1 MTTVV
6 AMSLAQIETL
16 IKTTSEAA
24 LAASVV
30 FNQNGNAYVSIP
42 NKNDET
48 ARGFILDI
56 FEGKATFV
64 RPESLTGW
72 GFTQPIKLKEL
83 RQAALVGGVE
93 DVIVVNHTV
102 YQGDSQI
109 KTIYPLTLREW
120 KQWTALGERCSTYGE
135 EAHRDHY
142 RISVEE
148 FLNRYEVRNGC
159 WEPRP
164 TFTDKK
170 VSKYV
175 GAAIL
180 AGIAAGVVIP
190 NTILAGI
197 GGLFVGAAL
206 YKRNLEKDQSKK

>member
-1 MTTVV
+1 MTTTV

-16 IKTTSEAA
+16 IKTTNEAA

-30 FNQNGNAYVSIP
+30 FNQNGNVYVSIP

-48 ARGFILDI
+48 AQGFILDV
-56 FEGKATFV
+56 FEGRATFV
-64 RPESLTGW
+64 RPESLKGW

-93 DVIVVNHTV
+93 DAIVVNHAV
-102 YQGDSQI
+102 YHGDSQI
-109 KTIYPLTLREW
+109 KTIYPLTFREW
-120 KQWTALGERCSTYGE
+120 KQWNNIGERCSTYSE

>member
-1 MTTVV
+1 MTTTV

-30 FNQNGNAYVSIP
+30 FNQNGNTYVSIP
-42 NKNDET
+42 NKHDET
-48 ARGFILDI
+48 ARGFIMDI

-83 RQAALVGGVE
+83 RQAALIGGIE
-93 DVIVVNHTV
+93 DTIMVNHTV

-109 KTIYPLTLREW
+109 KTIYPLTFREW
-120 KQWTALGERCSTYGE
+120 KQWAALDERCSTYGE
-135 EAHRDHY
+135 EAHHDHY

-148 FLNRYEVRNGC
+148 FLNRYEVRNDC

>member
-6 AMSLAQIETL
+6 AMSSAQIETL

-24 LAASVV
+24 LASSVV
-30 FNQNGNAYVSIP
+30 FNQNGNVYVSIP
-42 NKNDET
+42 NKHDET

-56 FEGKATFV
+56 FEGRATFV

-83 RQAALVGGVE
+83 RQAALVGGIE
-93 DVIVVNHTV
+93 DTIVVNHVV
-102 YQGDSQI
+102 YQGDSQV
-109 KTIYPLTLREW
+109 KTIYPLTFREW
-120 KQWTALGERCSTYGE
+120 KQWTALNERCSTHGE
-135 EAHRDHY
+135 EAHRDQY
-142 RISVEE
+142 RITVEE

-159 WEPRP
+159 WQPRP

-190 NTILAGI
+190 NTILAAV

>member
-1 MTTVV
+1 MTTV
-6 AMSLAQIETL
+6 AFKTAQIETL
-16 IKTTSEAA
+16 IKTTSEVA
-24 LAASVV
+24 LSASVV
-30 FNQNGNAYVSIP
+30 FNQNGKTYVSLP
-42 NKNDET
+42 NSKDET
-48 ARGFILDI
+48 ARGFISDI
-56 FEGKATFV
+56 FEGSVTFV
-64 RPESLTGW
+64 RPESLSGW

-83 RQAALVGGVE
+83 RQAALIGGIE

-120 KQWTALGERCSTYGE
+120 KQWAALGERCSTYGE

-159 WEPRP
+159 WKPRP

-175 GAAIL
+175 GVGIL

-190 NTILAGI
+190 NTILAAI

-206 YKRNLEKDQSKK
+206 YKHNTEKDQSKK

>member
-1 MTTVV
+1 MTTV
-6 AMSLAQIETL
+6 AFKTAQIETL

-24 LAASVV
+24 LDASVV
-30 FNQNGNAYVSIP
+30 FNQNGNTYVSIP

-48 ARGFILDI
+48 ARGFIYDI
-56 FEGKATFV
+56 FEGHVTFV
-64 RPESLTGW
+64 RPESLEGW

-83 RQAALVGGVE
+83 RQAALVGGIE
-93 DVIVVNHTV
+93 DTIMVNHTV

-120 KQWTALGERCSTYGE
+120 KQWVTLGERCSTYGE

-159 WEPRP
+159 WKPRP

-170 VSKYV
+170 VSKYI

-190 NTILAGI
+190 NTILAAI

-206 YKRNLEKDQSKK
+206 YKHNLEKDQSKK